1 MPNAKQW
8 SATCEPTKPP
18 TPVINTRRVV
28 RESFFFNEIVGSCE
42 MTGFLPTCRKRHY
55 RKDAAGCQFSM
66 HSPTIHFETKASG
79 HRIKIVADLLE
90 LNGWRGYFLGANT
103 PVSHSRAASLSEAL
117 TKTFDGKH
125 PCSLCKA
132 IQKGRADE
140 KKQEQQ
146 QVKPGSKLDLGL
158 VWQPA
163 TFDFDVKREQI
174 PSPDFSALSMRE
186 QPPKPRPRTSHDS
199 LV

>member
-1 MPNAKQW
+1 VR
-8 SATCEPTKPP
+8 SA
-18 TPVINTRRVV
+18 V
-28 RESFFFNEIVGSCE
+28 RFANVLVLVLSLGLNWALLQTIAWTGMIVS
-42 MTGFLPTCRKRHY
+42 Y
-55 RKDAAGCQFSM
+55 
-66 HSPTIHFETKASG
+66 
-79 HRIKIVADLLE
+79 
-90 LNGWRGYFLGANT
+90 
-103 PVSHSRAASLSEAL
+103 SRAASLSEAL

-163 TFDFDVKREQI
+163 TFDFDFKREQI